1 MTAAVGQRSFEDLGI
16 PLFEVTFCVVD
27 LETTGGSPRDSE
39 ITEIGAV
46 KVRGGEVVGTFQT
59 LVDPGVPIPPFITM
73 LTGITHAM
81 VIEAPRID
89 AVLPA
94 FLEFCG
100 DAVLVGHN
108 VRFDL
113 GFLRAAASRLG
124 YGDLE
129 NRAVDTAALARRL
142 VRGDVRNLKLATL
155 AAHFRSPVTPT
166 HRALD
171 DARATVH
178 VLHGLLERAGT
189 LGVTALED
197 LLALPTARGATHY
210 DKIELARDLP
220 RAPGVY
226 LFRDADDTVIYVG
239 KAKNLRTRVTSYF
252 HGDERRSVGS
262 MLRELERIEVRV
274 CEGELEAAITEVRLI
289 HAHRPRHN
297 RAQRPTKR
305 DHFVTLTGERF
316 PRLSVT
322 TTVHSDARATLGPF
336 RTRAA
341 AVRVVEAIWDAVP
354 IRRCTGTPGRRD
366 GPCAPAQLGVA
377 MCPCDGRLSDEDY
390 RPVVDMVARAVDG
403 EARLLL
409 DPLERR
415 MTALATTER
424 FEEAAWMR
432 DRHAALARAILAGVR
447 WRALVAAGRL
457 EMEDAGGETVLV
469 EDGRYV
475 ASWRSDGTR
484 PLLSV
489 ASERSSEPVPPS
501 NAAAAEARL
510 VWSWAER
517 EGVRLVD
524 AVGPLAVPACP
535 IRPLRASG
543 RGATGR
549 SGMLGR

>member
-1 MTAAVGQRSFEDLGI
+1 VYEPARQRRFEDLGI
-16 PLFEVTFCVVD
+16 PLSEVTFCVVD

-46 KVRGGEVVGTFQT
+46 KVRGGEVSGTFQT
-59 LVDPGVPIPPFITM
+59 LVNPGMPIPPFITM

-81 VIEAPRID
+81 VVEAPRID

-100 DAVLVGHN
+100 DAVVVGHN

-113 GFLRAAASRLG
+113 GFLRAAANRLG
-124 YGDLE
+124 YPDLE
-129 NRAVDTAALARRL
+129 NRSVDTAALARRL
-142 VRGDVRNLKLATL
+142 VRQDVRNLKLSTL
-155 AAHFRSPVTPT
+155 SAHFRSPVTPT

-171 DARATVH
+171 DARATMH
-178 VLHGLLERAGT
+178 VLHGLLERAGS

-197 LLALPTARGATHY
+197 LIALPTARGGTHY
-210 DKIELARDLP
+210 DKIGLARDLP

-226 LFRDADDTVIYVG
+226 LFRDADDRVIYVG

-252 HGDERRSVGS
+252 HGDGRRSVGA

-274 CEGELEAAITEVRLI
+274 CEGELEAAITEIRLI

-322 TTVHSDARATLGPF
+322 TTVHSDARTTLGPF
-336 RTRAA
+336 RNRAS
-341 AVRVVEAIWDAVP
+341 AVKVVEAIWDAVP
-354 IRRCTGTPGRRD
+354 IRRCNGRPGSRD

-377 MCPCDGRLSDEDY
+377 FCPCDGSLGDDEY
-390 RPVVDMVARAVDG
+390 RPATEAIVRAVDG
-403 EARLLL
+403 DARLLL
-409 DPLERR
+409 EPLERR
-415 MTALATTER
+415 MTALATAQR
-424 FEEAAWMR
+424 FEEAAWVR
-432 DRHAALARAILAGVR
+432 DRHAGLARALLHGLH
-447 WRALVAAGRL
+447 WRALVEGGRI
-457 EMEDAGGETVLV
+457 EMEDDAGETVLV
-469 EDGRYV
+469 DRGRYL
-475 ASWRSDGTR
+475 ASWRSGRDR
-484 PLLSV
+484 PLVPAPSDGP
-489 ASERSSEPVPPS
+489 ERPVPPT

-510 VWSWAER
+510 IWSWVDR

-524 AVGPLAVPACP
+524 ATGPIALPSAP
-535 IRPLRASG
+535 ITPLRPSRRSAAG
-543 RGATGR
+543 V
-549 SGMLGR
+549 SGMLVR

>member
-1 MTAAVGQRSFEDLGI
+1 MYEPARQRRFEDLGL
-16 PLFEVTFCVVD
+16 PLSEVTFCVVD

-46 KVRGGEVVGTFQT
+46 KVRGGEVDGTFHT

-73 LTGITHAM
+73 LTGITHTM

-100 DAVLVGHN
+100 DAIVVGHN

-124 YGDLE
+124 YPDFD
-129 NRAVDTAALARRL
+129 NRSVDTAALARRL
-142 VRGDVRNLKLATL
+142 VRQDVRNLKLSTL

-171 DARATVH
+171 DARATMH
-178 VLHGLLERAGT
+178 VFHGLLEHAGS

-197 LLALPTARGATHY
+197 LMALPTARGRAHY
-210 DKIELARDLP
+210 DKIGLARDLP

-226 LFRDADDTVIYVG
+226 LFRDAGDRVIYVG

-252 HGDERRSVGS
+252 HGDGRRSVGA
-262 MLRELERIEVRV
+262 MLRELDRIESRV

-322 TTVHSDARATLGPF
+322 TTIHSDARTTLGPF
-336 RTRAA
+336 RSRAA

-354 IRRCTGTPGRRD
+354 IRRCNGRPGSRD

-377 MCPCDGRLSDEDY
+377 LCPCDGSLDDDEY
-390 RPVVDMVARAVDG
+390 RPVVETVVRAVEGD
-403 EARLLL
+403 ARLILE
-409 DPLERR
+409 PLERR
-415 MTALATTER
+415 MGALAAAQR
-424 FEEAAWMR
+424 FEEAAWVR
-432 DRHAALARAILAGVR
+432 DRHAGLARALLHGAQ
-447 WRALVAAGRL
+447 WRALVDAGRI
-457 EMEDAGGETVLV
+457 EMEDDAGETVLV
-469 EDGRYV
+469 DGGRYL
-475 ASWRSDGTR
+475 ASWRSGRDR
-484 PLLSV
+484 PL
-489 ASERSSEPVPPS
+489 VPAPS
-501 NAAAAEARL
+501 DGPRPQTPPTNAVAAEARL
-510 VWSWAER
+510 IWSWMDR
-517 EGVRLVD
+517 KGVRLVD
-524 AVGPLAVPACP
+524 ATGSLSLPAGP
-535 IRPLRASG
+535 ITPLRPSR
-543 RGATGR
+543 RGGPEV
-549 SGMLGR
+549 SGMLVR